1 MVVIQDHGHAWLLQ
15 SELPSA
21 AMFSLGG
28 EGGVL
33 FIIHWGRVAVN
44 QEGREMLPST
54 DSNVRAYQ

>member
-1 MVVIQDHGHAWLLQ
+1 MPGFCRVI
-15 SELPSA
+15 LPSA

-28 EGGVL
+28 EGGLVYYPL
-33 FIIHWGRVAVN
+33 GRVAVN